1 MNTTQGGSMASM
13 ILFGVAMVAF
23 IAAVV
28 VYLMKDDTTSKK
40 WVDQTKVVIAA
51 NESLAGQMKDA
62 IEAFESVCKNHAT
75 LTDELSKQ
83 KEQLAKLEFAAMK
96 PATGVQLPS
105 TINFTVVERRRVVSE
120 QPKPADKLNGAHPL
134 PAPQAAPATQ
144 KVIKKIKKQMK
155 DLSQ

>member
-1 MNTTQGGSMASM
+1 MASM

-40 WVDQTKVVIAA
+40 WADQTKTVIAA
-51 NESLAGQMKDA
+51 NESLAGEMKAA
-62 IEAFESVCKNHAT
+62 IDAFESVCKNHAA
-75 LTDELSKQ
+75 LTEELSKQ
-83 KEQLAKLEFAAMK
+83 KEQLAKLEFAIQK
-96 PATGVQLPS
+96 PATSMQLPS
-105 TINFTVVERRRVVSE
+105 TINFTVVERRRVVKE
-120 QPKPADKLNGAHPL
+120 EPKPAEKLNGAHPL
-134 PAPQAAPATQ
+134 PKQPTTTDE